1 MNLLESLNKTQT
13 QRAAEPI
20 PGQTANLR
28 QMLAAKS
35 GKAGATSGPAI
46 SNVAEQQA
54 LVDFNQAATQQQQA
68 GQARAE
74 QTALQQQAQNQQFS
88 QGRQRLGLQK
98 SKQEQQ
104 FEQAADKIANNLE
117 RFKDDL
123 ASKEGQQALAETL
136 FARRLADKQYMTDLS
151 RAGQE
156 RRLNDQNA
164 FALEAGKS
172 AFENWKEI
180 FANEDQFARM
190 MDADN
195 AEFQKGL
202 AQMNIETA
210 KAVLADNMKAANLQA
225 QYGAIGSFGTA
236 MIQGAVKA
244 DEKGFFD

>member
-13 QRAAEPI
+13 QRAAQPV

-54 LVDFNQAATQQQQA
+54 LADFNQAATTQQKQ

-74 QTALQQQAQNQQFS
+74 QTALQKQAQDQQFS
-88 QGRQRLGLQK
+88 QGQQRLGLQET
-98 SKQEQQ
+98 KQAQA
-104 FEQAADKIANNLE
+104 FEKATDKIANNLE

-123 ASKEGQQALAETL
+123 SSKEGQQALSETL
-136 FARRLADKQYMTDLS
+136 FARRLADKQYMADLS

-156 RRLNDQNA
+156 RRLNDSNA

-172 AFENWKEI
+172 AFDNWKEI
-180 FANEDQFARM
+180 FANEEQFAKM

-202 AQMNIETA
+202 AQMNIDTA
-210 KAVLADNMKAANLQA
+210 RAVLADNIKAANMQA

-236 MIQGAVKA
+236 VVEGVVKA